1 MLKLSNIYKTFN
13 IGTVDEKRL
22 FNDFS
27 FEIDKGEFVSI
38 IGSNGSGKTT
48 MLNIISGDVMPD
60 SGNVYLSGK
69 DITKTANYKRAQNMA
84 RVFQN
89 PANGTCPTM
98 TIFQNLSIADNKG
111 KMYNL
116 TKGLNTARKDFYRS
130 LLETLG
136 MGLEDRLE
144 TLAGALSGGQRQ
156 ALALLMA
163 TISGPD
169 VLLLDEHTA
178 ALDPKTAS
186 VVMSITER
194 IVLEERLTTLMI
206 THNMRDA
213 IRYGDRLIMLHAGN
227 IILDISG
234 EEKKNLTVTDLLEK
248 FSVSSGSEF
257 SSDRGLLG

>member
-1 MLKLSNIYKTFN
+1 MKESPSPYRKGRMERAFAAWITDPCGIVLSGAGTHCPDTKPANSAFLQTVRLFIHNGGISYEEPQNRTCNRAGIDAGVHIRVVLFPSCGESKKVYTVGICQLATHDALDAATRGFQDALKDKLGADNVVFDLKNAAGDSNICNTIVNSFQKP
-13 IGTVDEKRL
+13 RL
-22 FNDFS
+22 
-27 FEIDKGEFVSI
+27 
-38 IGSNGSGKTT
+38 
-48 MLNIISGDVMPD
+48 
-60 SGNVYLSGK
+60 
-69 DITKTANYKRAQNMA
+69 
-84 RVFQN
+84 
-89 PANGTCPTM
+89 
-98 TIFQNLSIADNKG
+98 
-111 KMYNL
+111 
-116 TKGLNTARKDFYRS
+116 
-130 LLETLG
+130 
-136 MGLEDRLE
+136 
-144 TLAGALSGGQRQ
+144 
-156 ALALLMA
+156 
-163 TISGPD
+163 
-169 VLLLDEHTA
+169 LLLDEHTA

>member
-1 MLKLSNIYKTFN
+1 
-13 IGTVDEKRL
+13 
-22 FNDFS
+22 
-27 FEIDKGEFVSI
+27 
-38 IGSNGSGKTT
+38 
-48 MLNIISGDVMPD
+48 
-60 SGNVYLSGK
+60 
-69 DITKTANYKRAQNMA
+69 
-84 RVFQN
+84 
-89 PANGTCPTM
+89 
-98 TIFQNLSIADNKG
+98 
-111 KMYNL
+111 
-116 TKGLNTARKDFYRS
+116 
-130 LLETLG
+130 
-136 MGLEDRLE
+136 
-144 TLAGALSGGQRQ
+144 
-156 ALALLMA
+156 MA
-163 TISGPD
+163 TRQKPRL
-169 VLLLDEHTA
+169 LLLDEHTA

>member
-1 MLKLSNIYKTFN
+1 MKNRKTVLATVLALVLAFTSALSFSSCGESKKVYTVGICQLATHDALDAATRGFQDALKDKLGADNVVFDLKNAAGDSNICNTIVNSFQKP
-13 IGTVDEKRL
+13 RL
-22 FNDFS
+22 
-27 FEIDKGEFVSI
+27 
-38 IGSNGSGKTT
+38 
-48 MLNIISGDVMPD
+48 
-60 SGNVYLSGK
+60 
-69 DITKTANYKRAQNMA
+69 
-84 RVFQN
+84 
-89 PANGTCPTM
+89 
-98 TIFQNLSIADNKG
+98 
-111 KMYNL
+111 
-116 TKGLNTARKDFYRS
+116 
-130 LLETLG
+130 
-136 MGLEDRLE
+136 
-144 TLAGALSGGQRQ
+144 
-156 ALALLMA
+156 
-163 TISGPD
+163 
-169 VLLLDEHTA
+169 LLLDEHTA